1 MIGLLGPLKI
11 QQPWDRTVH
20 SKMNCARKEPLTLEF
35 WTLSTVWAGFRDASG
50 SVSKAY
56 LFVIEEFLE
65 GDARI
70 RGYASEA
77 LDSEASVNGTQH
89 CFHEMSLAMH
99 TIWPKVSRTAEEE
112 YLFSV
117 TSLDCQGPPIP

>member
-1 MIGLLGPLKI
+1 
-11 QQPWDRTVH
+11 
-20 SKMNCARKEPLTLEF
+20 MNCARKEPLTLEF

-99 TIWPKVSRTAEEE
+99 TIWPKVSRTAEEF
-112 YLFSV
+112 LFSV
-117 TSLDCQGPPIP
+117 FCNVTRLPRSADTVKNQEERDVLEMFC